1 MNEKEVA
8 ELRRRYRKDKSN
20 ISRVCGCFVNEK
32 KEMIAEF
39 DHSLGLMP
47 EEESEQILSV
57 MKKTLS
63 GTVGRNLWEVN
74 FSTEQVMESE
84 EHRLLSELRST
95 ELKDKDLVHKLYET
109 IIGSLEMEGNYV
121 ILLAHDR
128 YDVFSYSADGE
139 KGESGQVFSYIVCC
153 VCPVKSGRP
162 ALSYYLPGNCFRSI
176 CADTMLS
183 APEIGFLFPA
193 FEDHGAN
200 IYKAMYYTKNLTD
213 SHVEMVDTLFH
224 SQLPM
229 PAAAQKE
236 TFDSILEQTMEGDC
250 SLKIVRSV
258 HAQVCAMLGSRK
270 EDGEEKDE
278 PPVLTKELAGDMLR
292 YCGVPE
298 ERVTAFEEKYEEEFG
313 KDAEI
318 HPKNV
323 VNSKQ
328 MQLKTPEVTI
338 KVSAGCGDVLE
349 TRVIDGVRYILVRA
363 DSDVVVNGVNIHI

>member
-39 DHSLGLMP
+39 DHGLGLMP

-95 ELKDKDLVHKLYET
+95 ELKDKELVHRLYES

>member
-95 ELKDKDLVHKLYET
+95 ELKDKDSVHKLYET